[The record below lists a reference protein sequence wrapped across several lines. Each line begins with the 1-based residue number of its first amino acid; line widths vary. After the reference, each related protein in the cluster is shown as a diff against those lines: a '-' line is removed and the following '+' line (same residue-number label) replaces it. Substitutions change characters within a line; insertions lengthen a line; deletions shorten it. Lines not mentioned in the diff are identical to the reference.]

1 MGSMRTQR
9 RQILW
14 FLAIY
19 GLSLVT
25 FVLLAMLARIV
36 LRWTS

>member
-1 MGSMRTQR
+1 MRTQR
-9 RQILW
+9 SQILW

-19 GLSLVT
+19 GLSLGT
-25 FVLLAMLARIV
+25 FALLAMFARMV

>member
-19 GLSLVT
+19 GLSLAS
-25 FVLLAMLARIV
+25 FALFAMLARMI

>member
-1 MGSMRTQR
+1 VGSMTTER

-19 GLSLVT
+19 GLSLGS
-25 FVLLAMLARIV
+25 FALFAMLARLV
-36 LRWTS
+36 LKWTS